1 MDVQLK
7 ELIDKIK
14 NEGVKEAEEA
24 GKKIKDEAESKK
36 SELISNAEKEA
47 AEIIEKARQEAANA
61 EERGN
66 EALKQSGRNLLL
78 QLNTT
83 IQKIF
88 EETVTK
94 EVKEAY
100 SEKILEETIIKL
112 INGWSEKGEAKLE
125 VLLSEEDCGKIE
137 SSLKAKLGEK
147 MKEGITIKPVADIEA
162 GFKISE
168 KEGKLYYD
176 FTHKGIAE
184 CLMEYLNP
192 KLGELMNKII
202 EEGV

>member
-24 GKKIKDEAESKK
+24 GKKIKDDAESQK

-47 AEIIEKARQEAANA
+47 ADIVEKAKQEAASA

-66 EALKQSGRNLLL
+66 EALKQAGRNLLL

-83 IQKIF
+83 IQKVF

-100 SEKILEETIIKL
+100 SEKILEDAIVSL
-112 INGWSEKGEAKLE
+112 INGWSEKGDTKLE
-125 VLLSEEDCGKIE
+125 VLLSEEDCSKIE
-137 SSLKAKLGEK
+137 SGLKSKLGDK

-162 GFKISE
+162 GFRISE